1 MDQKL
6 TTLSPVN
13 MCLMAHTHQNFNPSF
28 ESGGGAVNLW
38 PQYAQQSMNVSHI
51 EYPSFKKPR
60 PSQTTMDSTPQLCL
74 QFQRGHCSYG
84 HNCQFAHGI
93 GGTQNLLPHKLV
105 KNESNVDRYWNGDG
119 RIISEMKLCRRF
131 CNGEV
136 CPYGQRCHFLH
147 EGPARFRESCAISI
161 GTTGSGI
168 ESKPLVHS
176 SLNAKQNSQKPVFP
190 KTRLCYKWEATG
202 NCPFG
207 TNCYFAHGHAELQK
221 FRSQTTEYG
230 NVSTSKMIPT
240 AATHASPSR
249 TGNGTACEKQIQGKK
264 CLFKWKGFE
273 KISRIYADWIDDV
286 PLVHS

>member
-1 MDQKL
+1 MDQNL

-13 MCLMAHTHQNFNPSF
+13 MCLMAHTIKISTHPL
-28 ESGGGAVNLW
+28 NLVVTFSDNNGFD
-38 PQYAQQSMNVSHI
+38 A
-51 EYPSFKKPR
+51 
-60 PSQTTMDSTPQLCL
+60 TTMLAIPKGSLLLWAQLSICPWHW
-74 QFQRGHCSYG
+74 G
-84 HNCQFAHGI
+84 
-93 GGTQNLLPHKLV
+93 
-105 KNESNVDRYWNGDG
+105 
-119 RIISEMKLCRRF
+119 RF

-168 ESKPLVHS
+168 ECKPLVHS

-207 TNCYFAHGHAELQK
+207 TNCYFAHGHADISAVSAIVNKLSSSTLQGARTVEENSVKFMRIDVILKSLDYVVFNLMK

-249 TGNGTACEKQIQGKK
+249 TGNGTACEKQMQGKK